1 MRVRAMVHRRLV
13 LCPTR
18 VLALASLA
26 LLAPVLLAGC
36 TSQGEAEHSL
46 ARPVMQG
53 ATARGAMSP
62 AERLA
67 NDLALADVAF
77 ESNDA
82 KALANHLQSIDLAGA
97 TPSNAEGEAELNA
110 WRSSIAAT
118 PSAMRGRVLG
128 PAYLS
133 GNLAAGARINTEQVL
148 LGGKAVSIAAGTT
161 PKDALRLRV
170 VRDDG
175 RMVCEKSPAHAR
187 ECRFVPTYTQRFR
200 IELYNAG
207 QEDARYHLVFD

>member
-1 MRVRAMVHRRLV
+1 
-13 LCPTR
+13 
-18 VLALASLA
+18 
-26 LLAPVLLAGC
+26 
-36 TSQGEAEHSL
+36 
-46 ARPVMQG
+46 
-53 ATARGAMSP
+53 MSP
-62 AERLA
+62 VERLA

-77 ESNDA
+77 ESDDA

-97 TPSNAEGEAELNA
+97 TPSDADGEAALNA
-110 WRSSIAAT
+110 WRNSIAAA

-175 RMVCEKSPAHAR
+175 KMVCEKSPAHAR